1 MPSNTNQIPRNDRRT
16 LIITDGDPLEIR
28 TEIKHLLIDG
38 NTAYLQ
44 TSATVNPGN
53 SGGPMVDEDGYVL
66 GVVRLK
72 LGDSDGIGFAILVN
86 TVKDFLTLSGYDL
99 LLRADLEAD
108 SNPNCGN
115 YRDSAVTTSHK
126 VW

>member
-1 MPSNTNQIPRNDRRT
+1 MTRGSVSAARSD
-16 LIITDGDPLEIR
+16 DA
-28 TEIKHLLIDG
+28 G

-72 LGDSDGIGFAILVN
+72 LRDADGIGFAIPIN
-86 TVKDFLTLSGYDL
+86 AVKDFLALSGYDQL
-99 LLRADLEAD
+99 LPVERPPA
-108 SNPNCGN
+108 
-115 YRDSAVTTSHK
+115 
-126 VW
+126 WW